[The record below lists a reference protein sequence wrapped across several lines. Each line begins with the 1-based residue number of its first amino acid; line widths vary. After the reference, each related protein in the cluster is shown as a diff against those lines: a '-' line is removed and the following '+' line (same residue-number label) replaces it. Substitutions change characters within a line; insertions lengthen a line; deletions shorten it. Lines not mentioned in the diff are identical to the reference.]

1 MSNHESRPDGAGIR
15 EPAEGRTVLPAES
28 PESAGPENGP
38 AADPSDISPSTG
50 GAWQPVTFGGVAAFA
65 HARIGRL
72 LAAQTIV
79 ALLVAAAVMW
89 FLQHAWYPRI
99 LEGIR
104 VLPATGAIENR
115 VLNTPRQSREPLA
128 ADGFLALAV
137 NLEDSA
143 SLASASDLR
152 VEFHRSNLSV
162 CSLLG
167 CLTIDY
173 PAGYLIQFN
182 QPELES
188 WWGAWRLAI
197 LAGVGAATV
206 VFLFLSWLP
215 LAVVYAVPVWLAGV
229 FQDRQLS
236 LFGSWKLASAAL
248 LAPAL
253 MIAAAIVL
261 YGLNGVDLLRLL
273 VLWIAHLPLGWV
285 YLYFALR
292 RVPREAGV
300 EKRAPNPFE
309 GPTEKKNGKRPA
321 SKNPFAS

>member
-15 EPAEGRTVLPAES
+15 EPAEGGTVLPAAS
-28 PESAGPENGP
+28 PEPAAPVNSP
-38 AADPSDISPSTG
+38 AADESAEPPSFPS
-50 GAWQPVTFGGVAAFA
+50 AWQPLTFGGVAAFA
-65 HARIGRL
+65 RARFGRL
-72 LAAQTIV
+72 LAAQAVV
-79 ALLVAAAVMW
+79 ALMVAIAVVW
-89 FLQHAWYPRI
+89 FLQHAWCPRI
-99 LEGIR
+99 LDGIR
-104 VLPATGAIENR
+104 ALPSTGTIENG
-115 VLNTPRQSREPLA
+115 LLSTPRQSREPLV
-128 ADGFLALAV
+128 ADGFIALAV
-137 NLEDSA
+137 NLDDSA

-152 VEFHRSNLSV
+152 LEFHRSNLSI

-197 LAGVGAATV
+197 LAGVGAITMM
-206 VFLFLSWLP
+206 FLFVSWVP
-215 LAVVYAVPVWLAGV
+215 LAIVYAVPVWLAGV

-253 MIAAAIVL
+253 AVAAAIVL

-273 VLWIAHLPLGWV
+273 VLWVAHVPLGWV

-300 EKRAPNPFE
+300 ERRPPNPFE
-309 GPTEKKNGKRPA
+309 GSTPGKNSKRPV